1 LGFVAELGDDGNSA
15 TTAWSDGRRQRQ
27 ATEATKDAAALRA
40 RCAELERQLT
50 VERELTERQ
59 RELTERQRELTAP
72 THEAAAGEGR
82 VELEDPQVRPRVQV

>member
-1 LGFVAELGDDGNSA
+1 MGFVAELGDDGNSA

-59 RELTERQRELTAP
+59 RELTAP